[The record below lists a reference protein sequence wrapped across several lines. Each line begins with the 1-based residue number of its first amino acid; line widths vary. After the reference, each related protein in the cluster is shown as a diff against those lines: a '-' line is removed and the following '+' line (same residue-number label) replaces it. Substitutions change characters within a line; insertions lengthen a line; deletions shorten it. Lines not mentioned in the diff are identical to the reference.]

1 MAQDPFL
8 IDQIQIEPGSGQTLL
23 VSRDAATGA
32 LRLQDA
38 VTTGG
43 ILLHQLAGLRAIG
56 NVYVVGKTGT
66 GAEYTTIQSALDAVP
81 SAASSANPY
90 IVLVMP
96 GIYTE
101 TVNIARDGVRLV
113 GLGNPLIRSA
123 LELTPDAGGA
133 DHTLII
139 SAQLGTIPLSTLIE
153 GFTITNVHTNKA
165 CVRVLGA
172 AASTVASVG
181 VVLRNCDLQ
190 ANGAGGNRNVWATA
204 CNNITF
210 EGGRWSE
217 AANLGLL
224 LIEEVSGLWISGV
237 TGMGAISLRY
247 DTTEDEPSLGA
258 NVFSITDCGTV
269 AGATLLATPA
279 AIDLAGGG
287 DLVVIGTVFGGQ
299 TNLSGDQS
307 MSLRGCVVPVLNL
320 LETVTV
326 TAENSLIQSILAAN
340 ATAELDLPK
349 LRGTATLAAAAT
361 IAVAFDIPMSDAD
374 YQVDLELPSRPV
386 NDETPWVTAKA
397 VTGFTINFQTAQT
410 MTCLWQAT
418 RSNV

>member
-123 LELTPDAGGA
+123 LELTPDCRVAPRATFRTRNMFFVEDFGNLARTFAPGKILEDPVYDHRFGGVDA
-133 DHTLII
+133 PLAAVVIRRANDNVISVRLASRHATLPDPAEL
-139 SAQLGTIPLSTLIE
+139 SPFGFVPKVTEGKLRHGAQKTDVHRGDLTNIDRMYLDVSEGQPIMKVGDVREFATETIK
-153 GFTITNVHTNKA
+153 GFTHQDVK
-165 CVRVLGA
+165 
-172 AASTVASVG
+172 
-181 VVLRNCDLQ
+181 
-190 ANGAGGNRNVWATA
+190 
-204 CNNITF
+204 
-210 EGGRWSE
+210 
-217 AANLGLL
+217 
-224 LIEEVSGLWISGV
+224 
-237 TGMGAISLRY
+237 
-247 DTTEDEPSLGA
+247 
-258 NVFSITDCGTV
+258 
-269 AGATLLATPA
+269 
-279 AIDLAGGG
+279 
-287 DLVVIGTVFGGQ
+287 
-299 TNLSGDQS
+299 
-307 MSLRGCVVPVLNL
+307 
-320 LETVTV
+320 
-326 TAENSLIQSILAAN
+326 
-340 ATAELDLPK
+340 
-349 LRGTATLAAAAT
+349 
-361 IAVAFDIPMSDAD
+361 
-374 YQVDLELPSRPV
+374 
-386 NDETPWVTAKA
+386 
-397 VTGFTINFQTAQT
+397 
-410 MTCLWQAT
+410 
-418 RSNV
+418 

>member
-1 MAQDPFL
+1 MAQSPFL
-8 IDQIQIEPGSGQTLL
+8 IDQIQIEPGSGDTLL
-23 VSRDAATGA
+23 FGRDAATGA
-32 LRLQDA
+32 LRFQDA
-38 VTTGG
+38 VTIGG
-43 ILLHQLAGLRAIG
+43 ILLHQLAGLRAIV
-56 NVYVVGKTGT
+56 NVYVVGKSGT
-66 GAEYTTIQSALDAVP
+66 GAAYTTIQSALDAVP

-90 IVLVMP
+90 IILVMP

-101 TVNIARDGVRLV
+101 TVNIVRDGVRLV

-133 DHTLII
+133 DHTVIV
-139 SAQLGTIPLSTLIE
+139 SEQLGTIPLSTLIE

-165 CVRVLGA
+165 AVRVVGA
-172 AASTVASVG
+172 AASTVASVS

-190 ANGAGGNRNVWATA
+190 ANGVGGNRSVWATA
-204 CNNITF
+204 ANNIF
-210 EGGRWSE
+210 IEGGRWSE

-224 LIEEVSGLWISGV
+224 LIEEVSTLRISGV
-237 TGMGAISLRY
+237 AGIGAINLRY
-247 DTTEDEPSLGA
+247 DTAQDQPSLGPISYTIA
-258 NVFSITDCGTV
+258 QCGVIADATV
-269 AGATLLATPA
+269 LATPA
-279 AIDLAGGG
+279 AIDLDGGG
-287 DLVVIGTVFGGQ
+287 SMVLDGVVMGGQ

-307 MSLRGCVVPVLNL
+307 VILRGCTVPVLNL
-320 LETVTV
+320 LETISVA
-326 TAENSLIQSILAAN
+326 AENSLVQSVLAPN

-361 IAVAFDIPMSDAD
+361 IAVAFDIPMSDAS

-386 NDETPWVTAKA
+386 NDETPWITAKA

-418 RSNV
+418 RSDV